1 MVHNHFNTISFIVY
15 LINNSSEKETK
26 TDYFYFIQIYLKRRI
41 SCQIWQPLKAASYRV
56 VERADHGKREA
67 RARELSLG
75 QVVEGVMGCFRI
87 NFAGVGLGP
96 TSKAAPIKPHKR
108 WDG

>member
-1 MVHNHFNTISFIVY
+1 MATHPNQHS
-15 LINNSSEKETK
+15 
-26 TDYFYFIQIYLKRRI
+26 
-41 SCQIWQPLKAASYRV
+41 ARV
-56 VERADHGKREA
+56 VERADHGKREEA
-67 RARELSLG
+67 RARELSLE
-75 QVVEGVMGCFRI
+75 QVVEGVIGCFRI